1 MFKPDNIAAWLPGNI
16 RRSTI
21 LTAAHLDLL
30 ASENAVPDIDPSFY
44 DDRLKNIFQYYA
56 INPEEMENELHL
68 YAKEL
73 LDQGKIKQAW
83 QILLSA
89 G

>member
-1 MFKPDNIAAWLPGNI
+1 MFNPDNTAAWLPGNI

-21 LTAAHLDLL
+21 LTTAHLDLL
-30 ASENAVPDIDPSFY
+30 ASENAVPDIDPAFY

-56 INPEEMENELHL
+56 INPDDMEKELHH
-68 YAKEL
+68 YAKKL
-73 LDQGKIKQAW
+73 LAQGKVSEAW
-83 QILLSA
+83 QVLLA